1 MGDLR
6 RDIRFGVRML
16 LRHPAVTIISVVTL
30 ALGIGATTAVF
41 SLVNATLLTPLPF
54 DDPHELVMLYSAK
67 PSAGYTTQ
75 TISLPDFR
83 DWAAEDSVI
92 EDAGILA
99 RVPVNVMGTEHP
111 DRLLAMRASAGVL
124 RSLGVSPALG
134 RAYDA
139 SSDDPAAEP
148 LVLLSDATWR
158 NRYGADPEVVGTT
171 MSIDGVAHEVIGVLP
186 PEVAAGTRAFDLW
199 TPFTFGGERFEAR
212 AQRSFASIA
221 RLRDGV
227 TPEAA
232 DRAMKVIGDRLAE
245 LYPESN
251 RGQTVNVFTLNEM
264 VLGRGTRPTMYVLSA
279 AVAFVLLIACVNIAN
294 LLLATA
300 GSREREFAVRTALGA
315 DSRHLV
321 KQLLAESTLLTL
333 IGGALGI
340 AVAYWCTGILAAGMR
355 ATIGRTPQF
364 SVDGRALAFTVLVL
378 VITALG
384 IGIPVALRASRA
396 RFSGV
401 IHESARGA
409 TATARETLRRDAL
422 VIGQVALALALMIG
436 AGLMIRSL
444 LALRAVDPGFDTHNL
459 LRLRVSLPGERYP
472 SEEQQ
477 LEFFERAEE
486 QLRALPGVRSVASVG
501 CIPLVGDSSNSA
513 LNIEDFPISNPADRF
528 FVGNHSATPGY
539 LETMGI
545 SLLEGRE
552 FTPMDRA
559 DTQGVIIVNKLLAER
574 FWPNQSAL
582 GKRVKFGRLDGEEP
596 WLEIVGVMADYHQT
610 SLDIEPRLET
620 LYPQAYYTSSGMDL
634 VIRSEIAPERLIEE
648 AQAVIWKIDPE
659 LAIYNIETMDQIL
672 DRNVRSADDLANLL
686 GGFGIVALVLALGGL
701 YGMLSFSVGQRT
713 QEIGVR
719 MALGAESRAVV
730 TSILGKTAALVAAG
744 IVAGGVIAWLMSRW
758 LGEVLFETSSV
769 DPITYASVC
778 VGMLVVGLLAGLIPA
793 LKASRVDPV
802 VALRCD

>member
-1 MGDLR
+1 MSDILQDL
-6 RDIRFGVRML
+6 RFGVRML
-16 LRHPAVTIISVVTL
+16 LRRPAVTLISVLTL

-54 DDPHELVMLYSAK
+54 DEPHELVMLYSAK

-83 DWAAEDSVI
+83 DWAAEDSII

-99 RVPVNVMGTEHP
+99 RTPVNVMGTEQP

-124 RSLGVSPALG
+124 RSLGVSPSLG

-139 SSDDPAAEP
+139 SSDDPGAEP
-148 LVLLSDATWR
+148 VVLLSDATWR
-158 NRYGADPEVVGTT
+158 NRYGADPGVVGTT

-186 PEVAAGTRAFDLW
+186 PVVAAGTRAFDLW
-199 TPFTFGGERFEAR
+199 TPFTFGGERYEAR
-212 AQRSFASIA
+212 AQRSFESIA

-232 DRAMKVIGDRLAE
+232 DRALKVVGDRLAE
-245 LYPESN
+245 LYPDSN

-321 KQLLAESTLLTL
+321 KQLLAESALLTFV
-333 IGGALGI
+333 GGALGV
-340 AVAYWCTGILAAGMR
+340 AVAYSSTGILAAGMR
-355 ATIGRTPQF
+355 ATIGRTPEF
-364 SVDGRALAFTVLVL
+364 SVDGRALVFTALVL
-378 VITALG
+378 VVTAVG
-384 IGIPVALRASRA
+384 IGIPVALRASKA
-396 RFSGV
+396 RFSGA
-401 IHESARGA
+401 IRENSRGA
-409 TATARETLRRDAL
+409 TATSREKLRRDVL
-422 VIGQVALALALMIG
+422 VICQVALALALMIG

-444 LALRAVDPGFDTHNL
+444 LALRAVDLGFDTHNL

-486 QLRALPGVRSVASVG
+486 QIRALPGVRSVASVA

-513 LNIEDFPISNPADRF
+513 LNIEDFPVSNPADRF

-545 SLLEGRE
+545 TLFEGRE
-552 FTPMDRA
+552 FTPLDRT
-559 DTQGVIIVNKLLAER
+559 DSQGVIIVNKLLAER
-574 FWPNQSAL
+574 FWPNESAL
-582 GKRVKFGRLDGEEP
+582 GKQVRFGRPDGDQP

-610 SLDIEPRLET
+610 SVQREPRFET
-620 LYPQAYYTSSGMDL
+620 LYPQAFYTSSAMDF
-634 VIRSEIAPERLIEE
+634 VVRTEVSPESLIDE
-648 AQAVIWKIDPE
+648 AQTVIWKIDPE
-659 LAIYNIETMDQIL
+659 LAVYNIETMDEIVE
-672 DRNVRSADDLANLL
+672 RNVRSADDLASLL

-719 MALGAESRAVV
+719 MALGAQSRAVV
-730 TSILGKTAALVAAG
+730 ASVLRKTAALVAVG
-744 IVAGGVIAWLMSRW
+744 IVAGGAIAWLMSRW
-758 LGEVLFETSSV
+758 FGEVLFETSSV
-769 DPITYASVC
+769 DPVTYAVVC
-778 VGMLVVGLLAGLIPA
+778 AGMLFVGLLAGLVPA

>member
-1 MGDLR
+1 MGNLGQDV
-6 RDIRFGVRML
+6 RFGARML
-16 LRHPAVTIISVVTL
+16 LRHPVVTLISVTTL

-41 SLVNATLLTPLPF
+41 SLVDATLLTPLPF
-54 DDPHELVMLYSAK
+54 DEPHELVMLYSAK

-99 RVPVNVMGTEHP
+99 RTPVNVMGTEQP

-124 RSLGVSPALG
+124 RSLGVSPSLG
-134 RAYDA
+134 RTYDA

-148 LVLLSDATWR
+148 VVLLSDATWR
-158 NRYGADPEVVGTT
+158 NRYAADPEVIGTT

-186 PEVAAGTRAFDLW
+186 PEVQAGTRAFDLW
-199 TPFTFGGERFEAR
+199 TPFTFGGDRYEAR
-212 AQRSFASIA
+212 SQRSFASIA

-232 DRAMKVIGDRLAE
+232 DRALKVVGERLAE

-251 RGQTVNVFTLNEM
+251 RGQTVNVFTLSDM
-264 VLGRGTRPTMYVLSA
+264 ALGRGTRPTMYVLSA
-279 AVAFVLLIACVNIAN
+279 AVAFVLMIACVNIAN

-321 KQLLAESTLLTL
+321 KQLLAESALLTFV
-333 IGGALGI
+333 GGVLGV
-340 AVAYWCTGILAAGMR
+340 AVAYSSTGILAAGMQ
-355 ATIGRTPQF
+355 ATIGRTPDF
-364 SVDGRALAFTVLVL
+364 SVNGRALGFTVLVL
-378 VITALG
+378 VVTALG
-384 IGIPVALRASRA
+384 IGIPVALRASKA
-396 RFSGV
+396 RFSGAFRDN
-401 IHESARGA
+401 SRGA
-409 TATARETLRRDAL
+409 TATSRVKLRRDAL
-422 VIGQVALALALMIG
+422 VVCQVALALALMIG

-444 LALRAVDPGFDTHNL
+444 LALRSVDPGFDTRNL
-459 LRLRVSLPGERYP
+459 LRLRVSLPAERYP

-477 LEFFERAEE
+477 LEFFEWAEE
-486 QLRALPGVRSVASVG
+486 RIRALPGVRSVASVG

-545 SLLEGRE
+545 TLLEGRE
-552 FTPMDRA
+552 FTPHDRV
-559 DTQGVIIVNKLLAER
+559 DSQGVIIVNKLLAER
-574 FWPNQSAL
+574 FWPNESAL
-582 GKRVKFGRLDGEEP
+582 GKRVKFGRLDGDQP

-610 SLDIEPRLET
+610 SLQTEPRLET
-620 LYPQAYYTSSGMDL
+620 LYPQAFYTSSAMDF
-634 VIRSEIAPERLIEE
+634 VVRTEVAPESLIDET
-648 AQAVIWKIDPE
+648 QSVIWEIDPE
-659 LAIYNIETMDQIL
+659 LAIYNIATMKEIL
-672 DRNVRSADDLANLL
+672 QRNVRSADDLASLL

-719 MALGAESRAVV
+719 MALGAEARTVV
-730 TSILGKTAALVAAG
+730 ATVLWRTAALVAVG
-744 IVAGGVIAWLMSRW
+744 IAAGGAIAWLMSRW
-758 LGEVLFETSSV
+758 LGEVLFKTSSV
-769 DPITYASVC
+769 DPVTYAAVC
-778 VGMLVVGLLAGLIPA
+778 AGMLLVGLLAGLVPA
-793 LKASRVDPV
+793 LRASRVDPV